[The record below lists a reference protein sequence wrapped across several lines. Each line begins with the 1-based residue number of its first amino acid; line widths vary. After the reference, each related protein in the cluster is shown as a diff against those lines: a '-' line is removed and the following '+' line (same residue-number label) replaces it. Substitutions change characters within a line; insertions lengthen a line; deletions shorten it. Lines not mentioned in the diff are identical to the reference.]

1 MAGKNTTDLF
11 KIENFN
17 RLYNK
22 YKLLA
27 LNMFTWENLPETC
40 ESRYIENAL
49 YENGLCLFVNDNT
62 LGFITVPCNY
72 TAKMNVNGEAIEVN
86 TSGYNYAKKFDLIK
100 NKECEIIRNNDL
112 ALNTHDVVFNYA
124 ERMLEVEMC
133 IRANINQQKFPYFIN
148 ATEKTKKSLEI
159 IFKKVDNFEPFILA
173 NKELELM
180 NGGLDVLTTTVPFVA
195 DKLNDYK
202 YELEREILTYFS
214 LNNTIEKKERMIV
227 DEVNSNNDYIST
239 NAMLMYKTRLDACE
253 KINKKFGLNIKV
265 SLNKDLIKKYVN
277 DDIDNTEVD
286 N

>member
-1 MAGKNTTDLF
+1 MACKNTTDLF

-27 LNMFTWENLPETC
+27 LNMFTWENLPKTC

-49 YENGLCLFVNDNT
+49 YQNGLCLFVNDDT

-72 TAKMNVNGEAIEVN
+72 TTKMNVNGEAIEVN
-86 TSGYNYAKKFDLIK
+86 TSGYKYVKKFDLIK
-100 NKECEIIRNNDL
+100 NKECELIRNNDL
-112 ALNTHDVVFNYA
+112 SLNTHDVVFNYA

-180 NGGLDVLTTTVPFVA
+180 NGGLDVLTTSVPFIA

-239 NAMLMYKTRLDACE
+239 NAMLMYKTRLDASK

-277 DDIDNTEVD
+277 DDVDVSEV
-286 N
+286 NN

>member
-1 MAGKNTTDLF
+1 MRCKNTTDLF
-11 KIENFN
+11 KFENFT

-49 YENGLCLFVNDNT
+49 YQNGLCLFIKDNT

-72 TAKMNVNGEAIEVN
+72 TSKMNVNGECIEVN
-86 TSGYNYAKKFDLIK
+86 TSGYNYVKKFDVIK
-100 NKECEIIRNNDL
+100 NKECELIRNNDL
-112 ALNTHDVVFNYA
+112 SLNTHDVVFNYA

-173 NKELELM
+173 NKELDLM
-180 NGGLDVLTTTVPFVA
+180 NGGLDVLTTAVPFIA

-239 NAMLMYKTRLDACE
+239 NAMLMYKTRLDACK

-265 SLNKDLIKKYVN
+265 SLNKDLIKKHIN
-277 DDIDNTEVD
+277 DDNDSGEVD